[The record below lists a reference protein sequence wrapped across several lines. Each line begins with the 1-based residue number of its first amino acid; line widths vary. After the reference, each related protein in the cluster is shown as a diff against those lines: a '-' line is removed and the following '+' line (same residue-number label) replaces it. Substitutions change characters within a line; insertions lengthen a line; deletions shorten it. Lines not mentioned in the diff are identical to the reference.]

1 MYIYNSV
8 MSGAAARTG
17 YLRKNKYN
25 NYQKSEKWRIR

>member
-1 MYIYNSV
+1 MVRRWEVSVYNSV

-25 NYQKSEKWRIR
+25 NY